1 MSKYYYVPVTSR
13 HIKFDNLSLLDVT
26 ATIDSNLKKRELD
39 RVDILEKDDSYFLPA
54 DKKQILSQYNAETS
68 LCYKSNCIPKKLIL
82 IKNERGL
89 RELLTGNKLEVID
102 NYLHCFEID
111 VTVSDYILESTNYFS
126 ESYNY
131 FFLYNYRKAKSDKT
145 KIKK

>member
-1 MSKYYYVPVTSR
+1 MDNYYYVPVTSR
-13 HIKFDNLSLLDVT
+13 HIKFDNLSLLEVT
-26 ATIDSNLKKRELD
+26 ATIDSNLKKRELG
-39 RVDILEKDDSYFLPA
+39 RVGIIDKDDSYFLPA

-68 LCYKSNCIPKKLIL
+68 LCYKSNGIPKKLIL

-102 NYLHCFEID
+102 NYLHCFE
-111 VTVSDYILESTNYFS
+111 VEVSVADYILESTNYYS

-131 FFLYNYRKAKSDKT
+131 FFLYNYRKIKSDKT